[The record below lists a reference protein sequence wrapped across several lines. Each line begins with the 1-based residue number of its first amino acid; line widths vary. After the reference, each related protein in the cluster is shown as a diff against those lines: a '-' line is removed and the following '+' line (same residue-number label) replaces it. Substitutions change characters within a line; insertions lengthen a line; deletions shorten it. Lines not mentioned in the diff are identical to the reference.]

1 MNNKGWEMKL
11 CTALALAMLCMSSV
25 TYGQMPSR
33 SIEFDT
39 QNSLSAIPV
48 SSSSSY
54 GEWFNSSE
62 PSNPYPS
69 ANWNPW
75 TEPQAGAASGAGPGG
90 SAATEGG
97 GGAGAGDAV
106 NPGAPLSQIQFQ
118 NVFVPE
124 SYEASGY
131 SNQFIV
137 QPVFSVNRKP
147 GSFFEYHVVRPTLP
161 ILEPNPD
168 PDGPIG
174 DIGGIGD
181 LTLIDV
187 YVHETEKKGL
197 IWGVGPVVNF
207 PTSSNRQTGLG
218 EWQLGPA
225 FAVVDSSKK
234 NWVFAALFEV
244 PFSLE
249 SDAYNILFNPGVTR
263 LLPNDCYIGTGD
275 LLMKL
280 DDQNGNYNIPL
291 SFRVGKVFKFGKQP
305 INIFVQPQYTPS
317 GFTSQPSAAQY
328 GVKLNCTFLLPG
340 AEFGYSKR

>member
-1 MNNKGWEMKL
+1 MKL
-11 CTALALAMLCMSSV
+11 CTALALATLCMSSV

-39 QNSLSAIPV
+39 QNSLSA
-48 SSSSSY
+48 
-54 GEWFNSSE
+54 SSE
-62 PSNPYPS
+62 PSDPYPS

-75 TEPQAGAASGAGPGG
+75 QEPQAGAASGAGPGG

-124 SYEASGY
+124 SYGASGY

-147 GSFFEYHVVRPTLP
+147 ESFFPYHVVRPTLP
-161 ILEPNPD
+161 IFEPNPD

-187 YVHETEKKGL
+187 YVHETKKKGL

-218 EWQLGPA
+218 EWQLGPT

-244 PFSLE
+244 PFSVSVSE
-249 SDAYNILFNPGVTR
+249 HHCR
-263 LLPNDCYIGTGD
+263 
-275 LLMKL
+275 
-280 DDQNGNYNIPL
+280 
-291 SFRVGKVFKFGKQP
+291 RV
-305 INIFVQPQYTPS
+305 
-317 GFTSQPSAAQY
+317 A
-328 GVKLNCTFLLPG
+328 
-340 AEFGYSKR
+340 

>member
-1 MNNKGWEMKL
+1 MKYIRNNGREMKL
-11 CTALALAMLCMSSV
+11 LTALAMLCMSSV

-54 GEWFNSSE
+54 GEWLNSSK

-75 TEPQAGAASGAGPGG
+75 QEPQAGAEPGSGG
-90 SAATEGG
+90 SAAAEGG
-97 GGAGAGDAV
+97 GGAGAGEAV

-124 SYEASGY
+124 SYGASGY

-137 QPVFSVNRKP
+137 QPVISVNRKP
-147 GSFFEYHVVRPTLP
+147 GSFFEYHVVRLTLP

-181 LTLIDV
+181 LTLVDV
-187 YVHETEKKGL
+187 YVHQTKKKGL
-197 IWGVGPVVNF
+197 IWGVGPVISF

-218 EWQLGPA
+218 EWQFGPA
-225 FAVVDSSKK
+225 FAVVLSLPLKSI
-234 NWVFAALFEV
+234 VAVSIESLFG
-244 PFSLE
+244 L
-249 SDAYNILFNPGVTR
+249 
-263 LLPNDCYIGTGD
+263 
-275 LLMKL
+275 
-280 DDQNGNYNIPL
+280 
-291 SFRVGKVFKFGKQP
+291 
-305 INIFVQPQYTPS
+305 
-317 GFTSQPSAAQY
+317 
-328 GVKLNCTFLLPG
+328 
-340 AEFGYSKR
+340 